1 MHPNTLS
8 VQRMLAYG
16 FGLALALLLAL
27 GTVSIWQFGKNEDN
41 VVMMAESDIPIALAL
56 DELVIDLLE
65 QRRYE
70 KDLLLNIGNS
80 DKQAGYLKKFRE
92 VAERTQATIVLVT
105 TKMAQDQDI
114 SQETRQNAQKLAALA
129 QTYQE
134 RFLAIAEQIQN
145 DPEITPQAGNELLG
159 ELKQTIHNYEE
170 IIKASKAEAKAMI
183 KATSQESMESIEH
196 IRLILQLALLAST
209 ALLLLVGFLVG
220 RKISTPLRHAV
231 GAITDSTGHLG
242 NAARELTSGSQRLAE
257 GASEQAASVEETSAS
272 MAEISAQVKQNADN
286 SSQADRIM
294 KETSAIINEARQS
307 MGELADSMDEIAK
320 ASEETFKI
328 VKTIDDISFQTN
340 LLALNAAVEAA
351 RAGEAGA
358 GFAVVADEVR
368 NLAMRAAEASKNTAV
383 LIEETVTKIKG
394 GVQLVGRTSEKFAGV
409 TDSTAK
415 VATLMSEIDVA
426 STEQANGVEQVST
439 TMQEMSSL
447 TQSIAANAEESAGVA
462 EEMDSQARALLQAI
476 EELSGLAGM
485 TGATVTAAKAKSGR
499 DTKLR
504 RPPLASP
511 SKQAIIQKRMPQ
523 LPPAGKTSKPQPPPA
538 TAGKKPSEVIPFGDE
553 EGDFEDF

>member
-1 MHPNTLS
+1 MQPNTLS
-8 VQRMLAYG
+8 VQRMLGYG
-16 FGLALALLLAL
+16 FGLALALLIAL
-27 GTVSIWQFGKNEDN
+27 GTVSIWQFGQNEAN

-56 DELVIDLLE
+56 DDLVIDLLE
-65 QRRYE
+65 QRRCE
-70 KDLLLNIGNS
+70 KDLLLNIGNP
-80 DKQAGYLKKFRE
+80 DKQAGYLKKFNE
-92 VAERTQATIVLVT
+92 VAERTQGTIALVT
-105 TKMAQDQDI
+105 AKMAQDEDI
-114 SQETRQNAQKLAALA
+114 SPEIRQNAKKMTALA

-134 RFLAIAEQIQN
+134 RFLAIAQQIQN
-145 DPEITPQAGNELLG
+145 DPEITPQAGNGQLG
-159 ELKQTIHNYEE
+159 DLKQTIHEFEE
-170 IIKASKAEAKAMI
+170 IIKASKAAAKEMI
-183 KATSQESMESIEH
+183 KATSQESLDSINQ
-196 IRLILQLALLAST
+196 IRLILQLALLASA
-209 ALLLLVGFLVG
+209 ALLILVGFLVG
-220 RKISTPLRHAV
+220 RKIGAPLRHAV

-294 KETSAIINEARQS
+294 KETAAIVSEARQS
-307 MGELADSMDEIAK
+307 MGELATSMDDIAK

-368 NLAMRAAEASKNTAV
+368 NLAMRAAEASKNTAA

-409 TDSTAK
+409 SDSTAK

-462 EEMDSQARALLQAI
+462 EEMDAQARALMQATA
-476 EELSGLAGM
+476 ELSSLAGM
-485 TGATVTAAKAKSGR
+485 TGATGMAAKEKTGR

-504 RPPLASP
+504 RPPLPSP
-511 SKQAIIQKRMPQ
+511 ATAAGQKPVPR
-523 LPPAGKTSKPQPPPA
+523 LPPAKKTGKPQPPPS
-538 TAGKKPSEVIPFGDE
+538 TVGKKPSEVIPFGDE
-553 EGDFEDF
+553 GGDFEDF